1 MTVGPRHT
9 GSVLSLAG
17 ITSGVA
23 FLAIAHAFGS
33 SGMSRVVHVKQVPP
47 VVVPLDVKVAII
59 ARGFRLS
66 VTSRKQFIDIRL
78 CISIGR
84 SSVTSVRWLH
94 IGSGTRRSAL
104 RLGRRFCLLC
114 VGHRPSWHLRAG
126 FTVHLGASADF
137 MRTATNVWHG
147 VVFDLR

>member
-9 GSVLSLAG
+9 SSILSLAG
-17 ITSGVA
+17 IASGVA
-23 FLAIAHAFGS
+23 FLAIAHALGC
-33 SGMSRVVHVKQVPP
+33 SGMSRVVHVKQIPP
-47 VVVPLDVKVAII
+47 VVVPLNVKVAVV

-66 VTSRKQFIDIRL
+66 VTSSKQFIDIRL

-94 IGSGTRRSAL
+94 IDPGTRHPNL

-114 VGHRPSWHLRAG
+114 VGHRPSWYLRAG
-126 FTVHLGASADF
+126 FTVHLGASVNF
-137 MRTATNVWHG
+137 TRTATNVCHG
-147 VVFDLR
+147 IVFDL